1 MSNKYAHLAPS
12 RTSKRK
18 EIMQHMRGAAKG
30 CLHKTPFE
38 TEAKA
43 NARAGQITAEGV
55 PMRSYHCP
63 HCHAWHLARK
73 KPDASQGPGAMVR
86 P

>member
-12 RTSKRK
+12 NTSKK
-18 EIMQHMRGAAKG
+18 KAIFSAVRGAAKG
-30 CLHKTPFE
+30 CLHKTPFD

-43 NARAGQITAEGV
+43 NTRAAEITATGV

-63 HCHAWHLARK
+63 HCHAWHLARRK
-73 KPDASQGPGAMVR
+73 DTPPMTTAAT
-86 P
+86 